1 MADIFKGSKLS
12 YCQESV
18 MKGQLAKAYGDL
30 LDEMWDEGSVSV
42 SPTGFKS
49 QIQKYAKHFMG
60 HDQQDCQEFLR
71 FLLSGLHKDLNS
83 PVSFKDKGKGPNS
96 DDKLAEYSWRKYLS
110 FESSPI
116 SDLFMGQLKSTLVCE
131 KCKQR
136 SVTFDPFWD
145 LSPPMKRL
153 GIGVGAVKVTDCLKE
168 FTTKMKLEGQES
180 AYCDK
185 CDSLE
190 EAEKTLEIQKLPK
203 ILVLHLNRFAGLRF
217 RSKLDIPIDIPLQL
231 EMGPYLVNKSGATL
245 FSLYGVTNHSGTAYG
260 GHYTALCKHVH
271 SGQWYSFNDSQVNPH
286 GAPGRPSTQAYVL
299 FYSRKDQN

>member
-1 MADIFKGSKLS
+1 
-12 YCQESV
+12 
-18 MKGQLAKAYGDL
+18 MKGQLAKAYGNL
-30 LDEMWDEGSVSV
+30 LKEMWDEGSVSV

-49 QIQKYAKHFMG
+49 QIQKYARRFMG
-60 HDQQDCQEFLR
+60 YEQQDCQEFLR
-71 FLLSGLHKDLNS
+71 FLLSGLHEDLNT
-83 PVSFKDKGKGPNS
+83 PVSFKDKGKAPKS
-96 DDKLAEYSWRKYLS
+96 DEELAEYSWRKYLS

-145 LSPPMKRL
+145 LSLPMKRQ
-153 GIGVGAVKVTDCLKE
+153 GIGVDAAKVTDCLKE
-168 FTTKMKLEGQES
+168 FTTKEKLTGPES

-203 ILVLHLNRFAGLRF
+203 VLVLHLKRFVGLQF
-217 RSKLDIPIDIPLQL
+217 ESKLDIAINIPLQL
-231 EMGPYLVNKSGATL
+231 EMGPYLVNKSGPGTSVY
-245 FSLYGVTNHSGTAYG
+245 SLYGVANHSGTAYG

-271 SGQWYSFNDSQVNPH
+271 SGQWYSFDDSQVSPCS
-286 GAPGRPSTQAYVL
+286 APSRPSTQAYVL